1 MFLNIDIFISLN
13 FHAGAYTY
21 SSFIM
26 WGEGFYRGG
35 GLLFRL
41 KVCPILCVAV
51 IIEVHWCLCNE
62 VSCNQSGIHVT

>member
-1 MFLNIDIFISLN
+1 MLVPIHILHLLCGGRVFV
-13 FHAGAYTY
+13 G
-21 SSFIM
+21 
-26 WGEGFYRGG
+26 GG